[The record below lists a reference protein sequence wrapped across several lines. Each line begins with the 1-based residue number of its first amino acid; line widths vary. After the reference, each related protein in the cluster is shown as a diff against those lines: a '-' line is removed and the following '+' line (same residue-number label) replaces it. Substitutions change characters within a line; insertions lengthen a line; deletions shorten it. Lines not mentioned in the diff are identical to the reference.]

1 MSSRE
6 RRVSKQ
12 YVIGIDLGTTNC
24 GAAWADA
31 SLADDP
37 LSRPEVQPLAIP
49 QLVNAGEVREEALL
63 SSMLYLP
70 DEKDFPE
77 GSLDLPWGKA
87 DAVVGALAVKRG
99 VERPGRL
106 VNSAKSWLSHGG
118 VDRTAAILPLNP
130 AEGTSKVSPLEASR
144 RYLEHI
150 RQAWD
155 HIHPEAPFTKQHILV
170 TVPASFDA
178 VARELTERAAQQAGY
193 GAVTLLEEPQ
203 AAFYAWIERHPDWR
217 ERVKTGDLILVIDIG
232 GGTTDFTLIAVTER
246 NGELN
251 LERAAVGDHILLG
264 GDNMDL
270 ALARH
275 AEQQLAAK
283 NTKLDALQFHALWQ
297 QCRNAKE
304 KLLEEGNKSADQ
316 PVTLL
321 GRGTGLVGG
330 TIKLKVARQ
339 DIERILLDGFL
350 ANTSSQEMP
359 PRTRRGALQEIG
371 LPYASDPAITRQL
384 ARFLRQQAATAEHGS
399 VRRTGSGLAAPTH
412 VLFNGGVLRARL
424 VRDRLLEVL
433 NGWLKEEGFAAAT
446 PLVGEDLMHAVSRG
460 AAYYGLARLGRGVR
474 IRGGVPRTYYVGIET
489 AMPAIPGMPPPMKA
503 LAVVP
508 FGMEEG
514 TSHAFPEREFGLI
527 VGEPAEFRF
536 FCSAARKNDAAGA
549 LLEEWN
555 PDELQELAPVEVTLS
570 SPAGA
575 GEIARVAIE
584 SVVTETGVLELWC
597 VAKDGRRWKL
607 EFNVRERVG

>member
-1 MSSRE
+1 L
-6 RRVSKQ
+6 SKQ

-24 GAAWADA
+24 GVAWADA
-31 SLADDP
+31 DLPNDP
-37 LSRPEVQPLAIP
+37 LSPPDVSPLAIS
-49 QLVNAGEVREEALL
+49 QLVNPGEVRQEALL

-77 GSLDLPWGKA
+77 GSLDLPWGET

-99 VERPGRL
+99 VERPSRL
-106 VNSAKSWLSHGG
+106 VSSAKSWLSHGG
-118 VDRTAAILPLNP
+118 VDRTAAILPLNAP
-130 AEGTSKVSPLEASR
+130 DGTRKVSPLEASR
-144 RYLEHI
+144 RFLEHI
-150 RQAWD
+150 RRAWD
-155 HIHPEAPFTKQHILV
+155 HAHPDAPFARQQILV

-178 VARELTERAAQQAGY
+178 VARELTESAAEQAGY
-193 GAVTLLEEPQ
+193 TSVTLLEEPQ
-203 AAFYAWIERHPDWR
+203 AAFYAWIERHTDWR
-217 ERVKTGDLILVIDIG
+217 ERVRAGDLILVIDIG

-246 NGELN
+246 NGELT

-297 QCRNAKE
+297 LCRGAKE

-330 TIKLKVARQ
+330 TIKLKIARQ
-339 DIERILLDGFL
+339 DVERILLDGFL
-350 ANTSSQEMP
+350 PKVSSEEMP
-359 PRTRRGALQEIG
+359 ARPRRTALQEIG
-371 LPYASDPAITRQL
+371 LPYASDAAITRQL
-384 ARFLRQQAATAEHGS
+384 ARFLRQQAASAEHGS
-399 VRRTGSGLAAPTH
+399 VRRTGTGLAAPTH
-412 VLFNGGVLRARL
+412 VLFNGGVLRAGMIRE
-424 VRDRLLEVL
+424 RLLEVL
-433 NGWLKEEGFAAAT
+433 NGWLKQEGAGEAI

-460 AAYYGLARLGRGVR
+460 AAYYGLARRGRGIR

-489 AMPAIPGMPPPMKA
+489 AMPAVPGMPPPMKA
-503 LAVVP
+503 LTVVP

-514 TSHAFPEREFGLI
+514 TSQAFEEREFGLI

-536 FCSAARKNDAAGA
+536 FCASTRKNDPAGS

-555 PDELQELAPVEVTLS
+555 ADELQELAPVEVTLS
-570 SPAGA
+570 SPAGD
-575 GEIARVAIE
+575 GEIVRVVLE
-584 SVVTETGVLELWC
+584 SVVTETGILELWC
-597 VAKDGRRWKL
+597 VARDGRRWKL
-607 EFNVRERVG
+607 EFNVRERVA